1 MKSPYLIIG
10 TLVFCLFAVAPLPST
25 AAPDKK
31 APAAKAETKKNS
43 QSKTKKKSKIKYE
56 GGDGSSMEKA
66 IIIKGAVSSTDGVA
80 AEYDYIKKKYKNYD
94 TKMQGLQKK
103 DGKRY
108 DVITFAT
115 KDGNV
120 TLYFDITDFFG
131 KFGDD

>member
-1 MKSPYLIIG
+1 MKSHYLAIG
-10 TLVFCLFAVAPLPST
+10 TCILCLSCAAPLQAT

-31 APAAKAETKKNS
+31 AASAKSETKKNAPG
-43 QSKTKKKSKIKYE
+43 KAKKKSKIKYE

-66 IIIKGAVSSTDGVA
+66 IIIKGAVDSTDGVA
-80 AEYDYIKKKYKNYD
+80 AEYAYIKKKYKNYD
-94 TKMQGLQKK
+94 TKMQGLQQKNGKK
-103 DGKRY
+103 Y

-115 KDGNV
+115 KEGNV